1 MEKRKKT
8 IIVIV
13 ALIAL
18 IALALVLLTRKQEAP
33 AEDLLENVSDSD
45 EIDDIEKD
53 FLILEEG
60 IEEIDDLFKEIE
72 TDLEN
77 L

>member
-1 MEKRKKT
+1 MEKRKKL

-13 ALIAL
+13 ALVVL
-18 IALALVLLTRKQEAP
+18 LALTLILLTRKQEAP

-45 EIDDIEKD
+45 EVDDIEKD

-72 TDLEN
+72 TDLDN

>member
-1 MEKRKKT
+1 MEKRKKL

-13 ALIAL
+13 ALIVL
-18 IALALVLLTRKQEAP
+18 LALTSILLTNKQEVP
-33 AEDLLENVSDSD
+33 AEDLLDSVSDSD
-45 EIDDIEKD
+45 EVDDIEKD
-53 FLILEEG
+53 FLILEEE

>member
-1 MEKRKKT
+1 MEKRKK
-8 IIVIV
+8 IIIAVVASIV
-13 ALIAL
+13 LIAL
-18 IALALVLLTRKQEAP
+18 ISIFLTRKQEVP
-33 AEDLLENVSDSD
+33 AKDLLKNVSDSD
-45 EIDDIEKD
+45 EVDDIEKD

-60 IEEIDDLFKEIE
+60 IEEIE

>member
-1 MEKRKKT
+1 MEKRKKL

-13 ALIAL
+13 ALIVL
-18 IALALVLLTRKQEAP
+18 IALTLIFLTRKQEVP

-72 TDLEN
+72 TDLDN

>member
-1 MEKRKKT
+1 MEKRKKL

-13 ALIAL
+13 ALVVL
-18 IALALVLLTRKQEAP
+18 LALTLILLTRKQEAP

-45 EIDDIEKD
+45 EVDDIEKD
-53 FLILEEG
+53 FLILEEEM
-60 IEEIDDLFKEIE
+60 EEINDLFKEIE
-72 TDLEN
+72 TDLDN